1 MPGQCREICSNDG
14 DCLRY
19 LKDDP
24 GIVCYEGMYWV
35 GLVVAVV
42 VLLFWCIA
50 WPYAIFRVTSAF
62 HHSGSKMNQERV
74 ALFTESYDDRFHV
87 RHAARCDHPR
97 IAYAARCGS
106 PPRPAPPSPVRPRP
120 APSRPTLPHLT
131 PPHPVPPCRPQYW
144 EAIEQLRKFLLT
156 SLVLVVFP
164 DTLVQLWYIDVV
176 GLIFLIL
183 YLGAA
188 PYRDSWPSKVQVASL
203 VQLEFTYITAT
214 LFFERDPDDSVG
226 VALVVSNCVVA
237 MLLVVAVGR
246 GVGEISTQL
255 GELGLTFADD
265 GTMVTPYP

>member
-1 MPGQCREICSNDG
+1 M
-14 DCLRY
+14 
-19 LKDDP
+19 
-24 GIVCYEGMYWV
+24 
-35 GLVVAVV
+35 
-42 VLLFWCIA
+42 
-50 WPYAIFRVTSAF
+50 
-62 HHSGSKMNQERV
+62 
-74 ALFTESYDDRFHV
+74 
-87 RHAARCDHPR
+87 
-97 IAYAARCGS
+97 
-106 PPRPAPPSPVRPRP
+106 
-120 APSRPTLPHLT
+120 
-131 PPHPVPPCRPQYW
+131 
-144 EAIEQLRKFLLT
+144 
-156 SLVLVVFP
+156 LVVFP

-265 GTMVTPYP
+265 GTMVTLPPSIP